1 MTDDFTPASVEN
13 QIPSMD
19 DELQEQVSF
28 QPQDVVE
35 GDGEFG
41 ISTPPAAENE
51 SITRFWQNIRK
62 LFLPTSRE
70 RADHFAQ
77 RINRLSAAVE
87 LYPDSPTN
95 YVLRGELYLEMGDY
109 ALAKNDFE
117 RALEL
122 ALRQTETDDW
132 GIVAQAVQD
141 RAHDGLAEALRHTL

>member
-1 MTDDFTPASVEN
+1 MTDDFTPASIEN
-13 QIPSMD
+13 DIPPMD
-19 DELQEQVSF
+19 DTSREQVSF
-28 QPQDVVE
+28 QPQNVVE

-41 ISTPPAAENE
+41 ISTPAATENE
-51 SITRFWQNIRK
+51 SINRFWHNIRK

-70 RADHFAQ
+70 RADHFVQ

-109 ALAKNDFE
+109 TLAKNDFDH
-117 RALEL
+117 ALEL
-122 ALRQTETDDW
+122 ALRQTATDDW